1 MTQTPAY
8 TVIHTR
14 KQTDLP
20 TSGMYLSIRTCR
32 GKKGLP
38 SLSGRS
44 GTRIISNAADLLSG
58 KFFPREALP
67 WKNASAESY
76 AENY

>member
-1 MTQTPAY
+1 MSHTPAY
-8 TVIHTR
+8 TVIKHR
-14 KQTDLP
+14 RQINLL
-20 TSGMYLSIRTCR
+20 TSGMYLSIRICR

-58 KFFPREALP
+58 QVFPRMALP
-67 WKNASAESY
+67 WRNVCAEFY
-76 AENY
+76 ADIC